1 MQTAFDL
8 VWMSA
13 ERNPK
18 QVALVDDLLDRKLSY
33 SQLILEVDRIAA
45 GLRNRGIKSG
55 DRFATVLPGNF
66 EHCLFLLA
74 LQRINAVPTLIN
86 FRLGDKDIQKL
97 MELGKVKGA
106 IILSNSDLARNVKS
120 VLPDGGP
127 LFVVGEP
134 CSEFEDWS
142 KCKADPSS
150 EVFNTPKP
158 EDEAF
163 IFYTSG
169 TTGLPK
175 GVILTHSC
183 SEPRV
188 IWLCTQAGL
197 RHGVHNRTLGF
208 MPLSHVIGFFGVF
221 LSTLAL
227 NGTYYIMTAFD
238 PDAAVDMVKKHQIT
252 YMFAVPQ
259 LYYAM
264 SISPNYSSKNMESVQ
279 LALYGGGQID
289 SKLLER
295 MDREWSATIRHI
307 YGTTETMCSLYNP
320 EPVGQHTRL
329 RPGFYSRVKVID
341 VGGDVTGEV
350 SVGEEGELIVDA
362 RVDTIFK
369 EYLEMP
375 LATKE
380 KITDGW
386 YRTGDLCRLLEDGD
400 VDLIGRTDD
409 IIRSGGENIHPSE
422 IEPII
427 LSHPAVSDVS
437 VLGIPSSRWGEAVA
451 ACVVANSISIKE
463 LHSFVSDTDLPRFK
477 RPKIYCVID
486 KIPRNAANKVL
497 RKDLEIQVDEIMAE
511 GNENLFL
518 NLDES

>member
-120 VLPDGGP
+120 VLPDGSP

-134 CSEFEDWS
+134 CSECEDWS
-142 KCKADPSS
+142 KCIADPSS
-150 EVFNTPKP
+150 EVFNTPKA

-188 IWLCTQAGL
+188 IWLCTQVGL
-197 RHGVHNRTLGF
+197 RHGVHNKTLGF

-221 LSTLAL
+221 
-227 NGTYYIMTAFD
+227 
-238 PDAAVDMVKKHQIT
+238 
-252 YMFAVPQ
+252 
-259 LYYAM
+259 
-264 SISPNYSSKNMESVQ
+264 
-279 LALYGGGQID
+279 
-289 SKLLER
+289 
-295 MDREWSATIRHI
+295 W
-307 YGTTETMCSLYNP
+307 
-320 EPVGQHTRL
+320 RL
-329 RPGFYSRVKVID
+329 
-341 VGGDVTGEV
+341 
-350 SVGEEGELIVDA
+350 
-362 RVDTIFK
+362 
-369 EYLEMP
+369 
-375 LATKE
+375 
-380 KITDGW
+380 
-386 YRTGDLCRLLEDGD
+386 
-400 VDLIGRTDD
+400 
-409 IIRSGGENIHPSE
+409 
-422 IEPII
+422 
-427 LSHPAVSDVS
+427 
-437 VLGIPSSRWGEAVA
+437 
-451 ACVVANSISIKE
+451 
-463 LHSFVSDTDLPRFK
+463 
-477 RPKIYCVID
+477 
-486 KIPRNAANKVL
+486 
-497 RKDLEIQVDEIMAE
+497 
-511 GNENLFL
+511 
-518 NLDES
+518 